1 MNNSWKVY
9 KFSDAPISIIDGDR
23 GKNYP
28 KRNEFSEEGYCLFLN
43 ANNVTKE
50 GFSFNSKQ
58 FITKEKD
65 ELLRS
70 GKLSR
75 GDVVMTTR
83 GTIGNVAYYGNR
95 VPFEHVRINSGMVI
109 FRCERNKILPLFLFQ
124 YLRSPIFQAQ
134 INAFRSGVAQPQ
146 LPICDIKRMSISIPS
161 LPEQYV
167 ITSILSAYDDLI
179 ENNTRRIQIL
189 EEMAQ
194 RIYQEWFVNFRF
206 PGHEKVRFVN
216 SELGKIPEGWEVKPL
231 EDIAD
236 LYRGKSYRSSDLQ
249 GNNCLPFFNLK
260 NIQKGGGFRY
270 EGTKLFSGKFS
281 EEQTAHTGDI
291 LIAVTDMTQERN
303 VVARVARVP
312 KLKFDFG
319 VFSMDLVRIEPKGD
333 ISKDWLYC
341 LLRYSTF
348 SDEVKEYANGVN
360 VLHLSPDRIKE
371 YRVLVP
377 ANGLQ
382 KQFGQI
388 IKNIFL
394 LIDNFYEKN
403 ENLKKTRDLLLPKLI
418 SGELDVSNL
427 DIAIRGQEE

>member
-146 LPICDIKRMSISIPS
+146 LPICDIKRMRISIPS

-194 RIYQEWFVNFRF
+194 LIYREWFVNFRF

-216 SELGKIPEGWEVKPL
+216 SKLGKIPEGWEVVQLGEVLESIESGSRPKGGIDSSEREVPSIGAENVLGLGRYDFNKEKYVSREFYENMRKGKVQSGDVLLYKDGAKIGRKSMFRDGFPHEVCCINEHVFILRTNSRCSQNYLYFYLDRPDITQKIINLNTNAAQPGINQAGVKSLPILLPPKELIELFDNKVEPL
-231 EDIAD
+231 
-236 LYRGKSYRSSDLQ
+236 LGL
-249 GNNCLPFFNLK
+249 LFNLAKK
-260 NIQKGGGFRY
+260 N
-270 EGTKLFSGKFS
+270 
-281 EEQTAHTGDI
+281 QT
-291 LIAVTDMTQERN
+291 
-303 VVARVARVP
+303 
-312 KLKFDFG
+312 
-319 VFSMDLVRIEPKGD
+319 
-333 ISKDWLYC
+333 
-341 LLRYSTF
+341 LR
-348 SDEVKEYANGVN
+348 
-360 VLHLSPDRIKE
+360 
-371 YRVLVP
+371 
-377 ANGLQ
+377 
-382 KQFGQI
+382 
-388 IKNIFL
+388 
-394 LIDNFYEKN
+394 
-403 ENLKKTRDLLLPKLI
+403 KKRDLLLPKLI
-418 SGELDVSNL
+418 SGEIDVSNL
-427 DIAIRGQEE
+427 EIIVKEF

>member
-1 MNNSWKVY
+1 MNRDFRYRLDKAGNFIKFKNGKSIKPGGTGIYPVYGSNGIIGMSDEYREENSVIIGRVGAYCGSVQFCRGRYWA
-9 KFSDAPISIIDGDR
+9 SDNTIVASPKDNDTDVVFLYYVLKNANLNRWSGGAAQPLMTQTVIKEIELPHPDISIQR
-23 GKNYP
+23 
-28 KRNEFSEEGYCLFLN
+28 
-43 ANNVTKE
+43 
-50 GFSFNSKQ
+50 
-58 FITKEKD
+58 
-65 ELLRS
+65 
-70 GKLSR
+70 
-75 GDVVMTTR
+75 
-83 GTIGNVAYYGNR
+83 
-95 VPFEHVRINSGMVI
+95 
-109 FRCERNKILPLFLFQ
+109 KI
-124 YLRSPIFQAQ
+124 A
-134 INAFRSGVAQPQ
+134 
-146 LPICDIKRMSISIPS
+146 
-161 LPEQYV
+161 
-167 ITSILSAYDDLI
+167 SILSAYDDLI

-189 EEMAQ
+189 EEIAQ
-194 RIYQEWFVNFRF
+194 LIYQEWFVNFRF
-206 PGHEKVRFVN
+206 PGHEKVKFVN

-249 GNNCLPFFNLK
+249 GNNYLPFFNLK

-281 EEQTAHTGDI
+281 EEQTTHTGDI

-382 KQFGQI
+382 K
-388 IKNIFL
+388 
-394 LIDNFYEKN
+394 
-403 ENLKKTRDLLLPKLI
+403 
-418 SGELDVSNL
+418 
-427 DIAIRGQEE
+427 